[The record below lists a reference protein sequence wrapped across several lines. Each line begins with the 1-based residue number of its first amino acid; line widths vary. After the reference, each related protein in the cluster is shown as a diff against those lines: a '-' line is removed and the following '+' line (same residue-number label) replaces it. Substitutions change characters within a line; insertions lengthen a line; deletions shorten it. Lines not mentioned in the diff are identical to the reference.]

1 MDWPAL
7 EKKLS
12 LKMLGLTFFSKLHW
26 GYNII
31 SIAKIASKGIKASF
45 HSMKFLCPVSLQIY
59 HMTMHGLLLS
69 YLGWC
74 FYLLIGISRHVT
86 KIDMQDCWSYFYCL
100 SWNIASLSLPYM
112 YYFSRCSPELAE
124 LVSFSYAWGR
134 TTRYPDRLR
143 NFSVTIPRW
152 YKDVYVNSF
161 FPGTIGLWNSLPVEC
176 FPLTYDLNDFKSKI
190 GRYL

>member
-1 MDWPAL
+1 MLLMPWCAECNVCSTYLQRCDGITIWLSIRAILFVTFNRFPLSSVSVDWGGGGSGLLISVLEKLNWPHLTSLITLVLLIIEVTMDWPAL

-69 YLGWC
+69 YPGWC
-74 FYLLIGISRHVT
+74 F
-86 KIDMQDCWSYFYCL
+86 
-100 SWNIASLSLPYM
+100 
-112 YYFSRCSPELAE
+112 
-124 LVSFSYAWGR
+124 
-134 TTRYPDRLR
+134 
-143 NFSVTIPRW
+143 
-152 YKDVYVNSF
+152 
-161 FPGTIGLWNSLPVEC
+161 
-176 FPLTYDLNDFKSKI
+176 
-190 GRYL
+190 